1 MTEEFS
7 KPNFNLENII
17 DQKIFDKNRNFHGVK
32 GLVFIGDKIL
42 TYRRDTK
49 TKSFPLYIDLPG
61 GGKEEGES
69 PFDTFKRETK
79 EEFGIEIN
87 PDDVKYAKQYMSAMD
102 TTKESYFIVVNPL
115 NMKESDVVF
124 GDEGLEPV
132 LITPDEYLKLN
143 DAIKRQQDKVVDY
156 LATFKE

>member
-1 MTEEFS
+1 MEQYSFE
-7 KPNFNLENII
+7 KEKNII
-17 DQKIFDKNRNFHGVK
+17 DQKIFNKDRNFHGVK

-42 TYRRDTK
+42 TYRRDTN
-49 TKSFPLYIDLPG
+49 TKSFPLHIDLPG

-87 PDDVKYAKQYMSAMD
+87 SDNVKYAKQYMSAMD
-102 TTKESYFIVVNPL
+102 ATKESYFIVANS
-115 NMKESDVVF
+115 NAKENDIIF
-124 GDEGLEPV
+124 GDEGLEPM